1 MAAIC
6 LLCLPGHSTLRQ
18 RPMCLLVGYPPSTGS
33 SRQFSGQAWE
43 PRSRALLGFP
53 LLSRSSSQLQDLIC
67 FRDRIF

>member
-43 PRSRALLGFP
+43 PREQGSPRLSPTKP
-53 LLSRSSSQLQDLIC
+53 LFLPAPGPHLFL
-67 FRDRIF
+67 